1 MKKLIVFV
9 LAVISILS
17 LAGCKEVQTDNYTVP
32 TDVTSQKEN
41 VLKAWT
47 GDFSEEKLINAINE
61 YQNHYDTIVC
71 DDVSFK
77 EVSFEADFE
86 VVSCSVARLSSV
98 DNEDIEVELYS
109 YIDLSVQ
116 TLCSGNKVTVPID
129 WWHSGNKVE
138 PVWSYLVCAR
148 DAEGA
153 KHYYYFRTDYSAFM
167 GIKKMCKGQA
177 DSNI

>member
-1 MKKLIVFV
+1 MKKLIAFA
-9 LAVISILS
+9 LAVISMLS
-17 LAGCKEVQTDNYTVP
+17 LVACKEVPTDNSTVP

-47 GDFSEEKLINAINE
+47 GDFSEEKLIKAINE

-71 DDVSFK
+71 DDVSLK
-77 EVSFEADFE
+77 DVSFEVDFE
-86 VVSCSVARLSSV
+86 VAACSVTRLSSV
-98 DNEDIEVELYS
+98 DKDNIEAELHS
-109 YIDLSVQ
+109 YIDLALQ
-116 TLCSGNKVTVPID
+116 TVCNGKEITVPID
-129 WWHSGNKVE
+129 WWHSGNKTE

-167 GIKKMCKGQA
+167 G
-177 DSNI
+177 